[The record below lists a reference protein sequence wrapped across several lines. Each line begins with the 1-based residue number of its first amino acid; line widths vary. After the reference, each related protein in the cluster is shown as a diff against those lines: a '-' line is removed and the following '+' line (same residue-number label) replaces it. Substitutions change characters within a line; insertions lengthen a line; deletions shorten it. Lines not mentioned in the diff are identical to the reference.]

1 MMESRLF
8 KMLTMVEYGIG
19 VSEKV
24 GEKAK
29 EFGGHK
35 ALIVTDPGLKQTGL
49 VDSVRNN
56 LKKSGIESV
65 VFDNIKGNPLI
76 SSVEQGL
83 DIFKE
88 EKCDIT
94 IAVGGGSPIDTAK
107 AINIVEANGGHIL
120 DYEMFIDG
128 MHNPITK
135 RKKPLIVIPTT
146 AGTGSEVTMWS
157 VLTDPKRKYK
167 ASFGHPYMAP
177 EYSLSDPTVT
187 LTVPKGLTA
196 AQGMDALTHAIEAY
210 TSRYTMPQTDALA
223 LYAIKLISNNLR
235 QAVAYGQNLKA
246 RDGMLM
252 GSLMAGMAFG
262 SAPVGAVHAMAH
274 TLGGFYDTP
283 HGVANAI
290 LLPWVMEYNLIAC
303 PERFGDIAD
312 AMGENVQGLSMIEK
326 AEKAISAVKRLS
338 KDVGIPS
345 LSEVG
350 CKEEDIPELARLAAQ
365 DMNVNGNPRPMPA
378 EDMEKVYRKAM

>member
-1 MMESRLF
+1 MESRLF

-19 VSEKV
+19 VAEKI
-24 GEKAK
+24 GEKTK
-29 EFGGHK
+29 EFGGKK
-35 ALIVTDPGLKQTGL
+35 ALLVTDPGLKKTGL
-49 VDSVRNN
+49 VDNVANL
-56 LKKSGIESV
+56 LKKSGIDSV
-65 VFDNIKGNPLI
+65 VFDNVKGNPLI
-76 SSVEQGL
+76 SSCEEGL
-83 DIFKE
+83 EIFKKE
-88 EKCDIT
+88 HCDLT
-94 IAVGGGSPIDTAK
+94 IAIGGGSPIDTAK
-107 AINIVEANGGHIL
+107 AVNIVEANGGHIL

-128 MHNPITK
+128 MRNPITK

-146 AGTGSEVTMWS
+146 SGTGSEVTMWS
-157 VLTDPKRKYK
+157 VITDPKRKYK

-177 EYSLSDPTVT
+177 EYSLSDPAVT
-187 LTVPKGLTA
+187 LTVPPGLTA

-223 LYAIKLISNNLR
+223 LEAIRLISSNLR
-235 QAVAYGQNLKA
+235 QAVAYGNNLQA

-290 LLPWVMEYNLIAC
+290 LLPWVMEFNLIAC
-303 PERFGDIAD
+303 PERMAKIAE
-312 AMGENVQGLSMIEK
+312 AMGECVDRLSVMER
-326 AEKAISAVKRLS
+326 ADKAIAAVKRLS
-338 KDVGIPS
+338 AEVEIPK

-350 CKEEDIPELARLAAQ
+350 CKDSDIHELARLAAQ
-365 DMNVNGNPRPMPA
+365 DMNVNGNPRPMVA
-378 EDMEKVYRKAM
+378 TQMEAVYRKAM

>member
-1 MMESRLF
+1 MESRLF

-19 VSEKV
+19 VHEKV
-24 GEKAK
+24 GQVAK
-29 EFGGHK
+29 DQGGHK
-35 ALIVTDPGLKQTGL
+35 ALIVTDPGLIQTGL
-49 VDSVRNN
+49 VDTIKNN
-56 LKKSGIESV
+56 LKKSNIDSV
-65 VFDNIKGNPLI
+65 IFDNIKGNPLI
-76 SSVEQGL
+76 ASVDEGL
-83 DIFKE
+83 EIFKN

-94 IAVGGGSPIDTAK
+94 VAVGGGSPIDTAK

-128 MHNPITK
+128 MRNPITK
-135 RKKPLIVIPTT
+135 RKKPVIVIPTT
-146 AGTGSEVTMWS
+146 SGTGSEVTMWS

-177 EYSLSDPTVT
+177 EYSLSDPVVT
-187 LTVPKGLTA
+187 ITVPKGLTA

-290 LLPWVMEYNLIAC
+290 LLPWVMEYNMIAC
-303 PERFGDIAD
+303 PERFGDIAE
-312 AMGENVQGLSMIEK
+312 AMGENVEGLSMVEK
-326 AEKAISAVKRLS
+326 AEKAIMAVKRLS
-338 KDVGIPS
+338 KDISIPT
-345 LSEVG
+345 LREVG
-350 CKEEDIPELARLAAQ
+350 CKEEDIPELASMAAK

-378 EDMEKVYRKAM
+378 EDMEKVYKKAM